1 MFFLAAFDWEKVY
14 NGENSLSP
22 WTVHNKLIMKFL
34 DRDLTWKVSSQDNI
48 SLELFLVPGAKTIG
62 VSNGAHHFE

>member
-1 MFFLAAFDWEKVY
+1 MVFFAVFDREAVY
-14 NGENSLSP
+14 NWENSFSL

-34 DRDLTWKVSSQDNI
+34 DRDSPWKVTSQDNI
-48 SLELFLVPGAKTIG
+48 YLELFLVLGAKTIG